1 MPNKPTDPLLQRTRP
16 TDALLDAEATI
27 TAADLDAAAAAFAQ
41 HAPAEARGL
50 LDARV
55 VEEK

>member
-16 TDALLDAEATI
+16 SDADLDAESRI
-27 TAADLDAAAAAFAQ
+27 TEADIAAAAAAFAQ

-50 LDARV
+50 LDAR
-55 VEEK
+55 EEKPR